1 MDCRGCKE
9 DVDNWIVSEIVY
21 DDDKKQKINQQRIIS
36 ENQNE
41 KPKPKGKINKIVFKP
56 LDVSPY
62 CRPLFELAD
71 ITLIM
76 SATILD
82 VDTFCRNI
90 GLDRE

>member
-1 MDCRGCKE
+1 MMMRR
-9 DVDNWIVSEIVY
+9 S
-21 DDDKKQKINQQRIIS
+21 KKAALDFESANKT
-36 ENQNE
+36 
-41 KPKPKGKINKIVFKP
+41 KTKINKVVFKP

-62 CRPLFELAD
+62 CRPLFELTD

-90 GLDRE
+90 GLDRR